1 MEHSEHVGLKKFE
14 RQKNGAWR
22 EREREERGW
31 FNTALKLLNL
41 KKASDA
47 VKYMY

>member
-1 MEHSEHVGLKKFE
+1 MEHSEHVGLKNFE

-22 EREREERGW
+22 ERESERER

-41 KKASDA
+41 KKSF
-47 VKYMY
+47 

>member
-1 MEHSEHVGLKKFE
+1 MEHSEHVGLKNFE

-22 EREREERGW
+22 ERER

-41 KKASDA
+41 KKTSDA